1 MYDIIYIDENCQV
14 VVVYSSLLDFSENSQ
29 GRNLKTKTT
38 YFLSEVLDM
47 FAV

>member
-1 MYDIIYIDENCQV
+1 MKTAKLLLFIA
-14 VVVYSSLLDFSENSQ
+14 VYLDFSENSQ